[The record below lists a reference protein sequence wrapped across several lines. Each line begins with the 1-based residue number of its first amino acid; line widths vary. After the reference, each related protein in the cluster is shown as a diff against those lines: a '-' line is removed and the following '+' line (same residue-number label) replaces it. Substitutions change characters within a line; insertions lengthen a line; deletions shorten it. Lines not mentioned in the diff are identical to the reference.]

1 MSLQHSKTTYL
12 AKTDCIFPENPV
24 FISVQVVVILSVVTM
39 TQMDTNT
46 GFYKKYKAVKVH
58 FGKVV
63 LLCNILHNS
72 HKLQTQT
79 NLTVR
84 YNACIA

>member
-24 FISVQVVVILSVVTM
+24 FISVQVVVILSIVTM
-39 TQMDTNT
+39 TQMDINTN
-46 GFYKKYKAVKVH
+46 KYKAVKVHH